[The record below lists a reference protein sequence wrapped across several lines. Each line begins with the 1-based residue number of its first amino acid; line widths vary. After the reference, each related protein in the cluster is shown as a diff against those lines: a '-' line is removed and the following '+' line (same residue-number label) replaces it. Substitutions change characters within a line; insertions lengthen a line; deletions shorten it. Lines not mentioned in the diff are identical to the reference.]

1 MDWNAKQ
8 YDHQHDFVFKYGS
21 ALLGYLPRSA
31 STVLDIGCGT
41 GELTHQIQQL
51 GHRVTGIDQSAAM
64 IHQATYQ
71 FPEVNFQQGDI
82 LHMPIAPASYDVIF
96 SNAVFHWIAD
106 QQHLTRILE
115 LALKPGGRLI
125 CEFGAQGNIKA
136 ISDAFGAE
144 LAAIGKRYRS
154 PFYFPSVPEYTQL
167 LKTRHFIIVKAREY
181 PRPTVLKGGWQ
192 GLRNWIRQF
201 FAADLAE
208 LPNADEILDN
218 MEARLKP
225 ILWRGDHWE
234 ADYRR
239 IQVIAQK
246 QSAF

>member
-1 MDWNAKQ
+1 
-8 YDHQHDFVFKYGS
+8 
-21 ALLGYLPRSA
+21 
-31 STVLDIGCGT
+31 
-41 GELTHQIQQL
+41 
-51 GHRVTGIDQSAAM
+51 
-64 IHQATYQ
+64 
-71 FPEVNFQQGDI
+71 
-82 LHMPIAPASYDVIF
+82 
-96 SNAVFHWIAD
+96 
-106 QQHLTRILE
+106 
-115 LALKPGGRLI
+115 
-125 CEFGAQGNIKA
+125 
-136 ISDAFGAE
+136 
-144 LAAIGKRYRS
+144 
-154 PFYFPSVPEYTQL
+154 
-167 LKTRHFIIVKAREY
+167 
-181 PRPTVLKGGWQ
+181 LKGGWQ